1 MFQAISNRFMVYI
14 IFAGNMD
21 LMAGMNTELRDE
33 NAEGKYALLSVHYHV
48 IITRTRRLGQP
59 RPRRTSFLA

>member
-1 MFQAISNRFMVYI
+1 MVEH

-33 NAEGKYALLSVHYHV
+33 NAEGKYALCLSVSLSRHYHTHTS
-48 IITRTRRLGQP
+48 TRTAAPPANLRF
-59 RPRRTSFLA
+59 SNI